1 MKLYTMVGLPA
12 SGKSTFANKHKECV
26 IVNTDDIRQ
35 EILGDWRNQDK
46 GDLIF
51 KIAYERIGEALNSGH
66 DVIFDATNV
75 QRKYRK
81 KIFQFNAEHVAV
93 YMNVDVEECKRRNAL
108 REHRVPDEVI
118 DRMASRL
125 QVPTIDE
132 GFKEIINEG
141 GN

>member
-1 MKLYTMVGLPA
+1 MCILYTMVGLPA

-35 EILGDWRNQDK
+35 ELLGDWKNQDK

-51 KIAYERIGEALNSGH
+51 KVAFERINEALESGH

-81 KIFQFNAEHVAV
+81 KIFQFNAEHIAV
-93 YMNVDVEECKRRNAL
+93 YMNVNAEECKRRNAL
-108 REHRVPDEVI
+108 REHKVPDEVI
-118 DRMASRL
+118 DRMSYKL
-125 QVPTIDE
+125 QVPTKEE
-132 GFKEIINEG
+132 GFKEVIYL
-141 GN
+141 

>member
-1 MKLYTMVGLPA
+1 MVGLPA

-35 EILGDWRNQDK
+35 EILGDWKNQDN

-51 KIAYERIGEALNSGH
+51 KIAYERISKALDSGH

-81 KIFQFNAEHVAV
+81 KIFQFNAEHIAV

-108 REHRVPDEVI
+108 REHKVPDEVI

>member
-35 EILGDWRNQDK
+35 EILGDWKNQDN

>member
-35 EILGDWRNQDK
+35 EILGDWKNQDN

-51 KIAYERIGEALNSGH
+51 KIAYERIGKALDSRH

-81 KIFQFNAEHVAV
+81 KIFQFNAEHIAV

-108 REHRVPDEVI
+108 REHKVPDEVI